1 MVDIG
6 YPTKFG
12 KDLDS
17 STATVFVVSVVP
29 ASSCR
34 VCLAHSKFARFQ
46 QFHILYYSINCIL
59 TRIMSKSSLSLSCYR
74 PQSDKYVEFLK
85 KKKSDDMQVVKRC
98 SSDEATM
105 QKRQAENCYTNKEEV
120 RDDLSTDSQ
129 TIIITEE
136 LRKSYFIEKQL
147 LNGTSKKTLCV
158 KDYFPPSFQ
167 QTERASPVR
176 KAVTPI
182 QKNSQ
187 LSRQSMRSIYF
198 GPSDGSLVK
207 EESSERKRL
216 SSRIASIQAS
226 PKTSSHTSS
235 H

>member
-1 MVDIG
+1 
-6 YPTKFG
+6 
-12 KDLDS
+12 
-17 STATVFVVSVVP
+17 
-29 ASSCR
+29 
-34 VCLAHSKFARFQ
+34 
-46 QFHILYYSINCIL
+46 
-59 TRIMSKSSLSLSCYR
+59 MSKSSLSLSCYR

-129 TIIITEE
+129 TSIIITEE

-216 SSRIASIQAS
+216 SSRIASIQTS

>member
-1 MVDIG
+1 
-6 YPTKFG
+6 
-12 KDLDS
+12 
-17 STATVFVVSVVP
+17 
-29 ASSCR
+29 
-34 VCLAHSKFARFQ
+34 
-46 QFHILYYSINCIL
+46 
-59 TRIMSKSSLSLSCYR
+59 MSKSSLSLSCYR
-74 PQSDKYVEFLK
+74 PQSDKYVEFLKKKKSDDMQVVKRCSSDEATMQKRQAENCYTNKEEVQDDLSTDSPNIIINVEFLK

-216 SSRIASIQAS
+216 SSRIASIQTS